1 MTALRGLRTKFGVGD
16 AADADAAA
24 DADTLAPLRAF
35 SLSCSESRRLC
46 PGAGTNA
53 TGVGAGEIPDA
64 EDDPDGDAEMERRGP
79 SYRPIDSSTIS
90 SSPEVRPGDS
100 TRGCGTVTERRY

>member
-1 MTALRGLRTKFGVGD
+1 MRGLRAKFGVGD
-16 AADADAAA
+16 AVDADAAA
-24 DADTLAPLRAF
+24 DADTLAPLRAL

-46 PGAGTNA
+46 PGAGTNAA

-79 SYRPIDSSTIS
+79 S
-90 SSPEVRPGDS
+90 
-100 TRGCGTVTERRY
+100 